1 MMQIIGACFK
11 NTSRVYSYYCT
22 VDDVKIGDAL
32 LTPDDTIVTVA
43 ALDVDPAT
51 ISERVMPL
59 MKTITKRAEEATE
72 VVTETPEQTD
82 LITIQQLPV
91 IVEQLH
97 SIKAAVSEKVTAI
110 LAMACTDSTI
120 QVIKK
125 ARADLNKEFKD
136 FEARRRFVK
145 NEIMKPYEAFESVY
159 KECISDIFNGADVKL
174 KEAIDDVEVA
184 IKQGKANEVSE
195 FYRAELAA
203 HGLDFPSFGQSG
215 IKVGLSDSIT
225 ALKKQSSE
233 IISKTADEVAMISG
247 LPYADE
253 IMVEYRN
260 TLNASRSVTTIN
272 ERHKAIE
279 AQRARM
285 DAVPSQA
292 AFEPIPV
299 QPAVPRVIVATH
311 TDDEITKTFR
321 ITGSQ
326 RKIDALVQFLEDGWY
341 KYEVEA

>member
-1 MMQIIGACFK
+1 MSNII
-11 NTSRVYSYYCT
+11 
-22 VDDVKIGDAL
+22 D
-32 LTPDDTIVTVA
+32 TP
-43 ALDVDPAT
+43 
-51 ISERVMPL
+51 
-59 MKTITKRAEEATE
+59 E
-72 VVTETPEQTD
+72 VIEQTD

-97 SIKAAVSEKVTAI
+97 SIKAAVSEKVEAI

-136 FEARRRFVK
+136 FEVRRRFVK
-145 NEIMKPYEAFESVY
+145 NEIMKPYEAFEAVY

-195 FYRAELAA
+195 FYRAELSA

-215 IKVGLSDSIT
+215 IKIGLSDSIT

-292 AFEPIPV
+292 SFEPIPV

-311 TDDEITKTFR
+311 ADDEITKTVR

-326 RKIDALVQFLEDGWY
+326 RKIDALVHFLEDGWY